1 MLPTLEDFRE
11 RLANTTI
18 SSSTL
23 RNQGAPG
30 IINQARH
37 FLKDL
42 DLQKFVTND
51 EKIFS
56 RELDTQTDLLRLSF
70 PIQSQHWGTA
80 RKAIN
85 LFLAESYYHKFVC
98 VGYKLEIIEP
108 FLELPLDSQVGKF
121 LTKEAQKRGETDF
134 PQWKGLK
141 YLNPE
146 ESKLYQ
152 DFAKRLAKEKG
163 YARVFLDV
171 VIWQPEGIINSG
183 NGSESKNGS

>member
-23 RNQGAPG
+23 RNQGASG

-42 DLQKFVTND
+42 DLQEFVTND

-141 YLNPE
+141 YLSPE

-171 VIWQPEGIINSG
+171 VIWQPEGIIKSG
-183 NGSESKNGS
+183 NGSESENGS